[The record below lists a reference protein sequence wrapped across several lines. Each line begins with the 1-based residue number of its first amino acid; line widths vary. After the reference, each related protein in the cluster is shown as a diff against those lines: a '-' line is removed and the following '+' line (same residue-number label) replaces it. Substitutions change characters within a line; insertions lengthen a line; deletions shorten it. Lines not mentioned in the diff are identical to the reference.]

1 MTDCSFKIK
10 DTSSIVS
17 PGLVVFRD
25 IMDANL
31 KEMLREAGDLSR
43 LRPHCKTH
51 KMASVTKIQ
60 LDLGITKHKCATF
73 AEAEMLASA
82 GVKDILLGYNLV
94 GPNIQR
100 AVEFVQQYNDVQF
113 IATAD
118 HESPVRSL
126 SAAMQ
131 ASGQSIEL
139 LIDLDSGQHRTGIAP
154 GDAAHQLYRLFEEL
168 PGIVPGG
175 IHLYDGQ
182 NHQTEL
188 EERRQAVMACWQLAS
203 DFRDTLEADGL
214 SVPRIVAGG
223 TGSFPVYASISDPA
237 LELSPGT
244 NTFFDNNY
252 GLMFPD
258 LQYTP
263 AARIL
268 TRVISRPTED
278 TLTVDL
284 GYKACASDPD
294 VKKRVVFPDL
304 PDAEP
309 ILQNEEHLVLRTQ
322 HAGDYIPGDELLAVP
337 GHICPTSA
345 LHKSAYVIE
354 NEEVTDNWV
363 VSSRDRWLTI

>member
-1 MTDCSFKIK
+1 MTACNFKIQ

-17 PGLVVFRD
+17 PGLVVFREV
-25 IMDANL
+25 MNENL
-31 KEMLREAGDLSR
+31 AEMLREAGDVTR

-51 KMASVTKIQ
+51 KMEAVTKIQ
-60 LDLGITKHKCATF
+60 LGMGITKHKCATF
-73 AEAEMLASA
+73 AEAEMLAAA

-94 GPNIQR
+94 GPNIRR
-100 AVEFVQQYNDVQF
+100 AVDFVTRYNDVQF

-118 HESPVRSL
+118 HEAPVRQLSQAM
-126 SAAMQ
+126 SAAN
-131 ASGQSIEL
+131 QSIEL
-139 LIDLDSGQHRTGIAP
+139 LLDLDSGQHRTGITP
-154 GDAAHQLYRLFEEL
+154 GETATQIYQLFDDL
-168 PGIVPGG
+168 PGITPGG

-182 NHQTEL
+182 NHQTDL
-188 EERRQAVMACWQLAS
+188 ESRRQAVMSCWQLAS
-203 DFRDTLEADGL
+203 NFRDQLESEGL

-252 GLMFPD
+252 GKMFPD
-258 LQYTP
+258 LQYIP

-268 TRVISRPTED
+268 TRVISRPTEE
-278 TLTVDL
+278 TITVDL

-294 VKKRVVFPDL
+294 VTKRVVFPDL
-304 PDAEP
+304 PNAEP
-309 ILQNEEHLVLRTQ
+309 ILQNEEHLVLRLEN
-322 HAGDYIPGDELLAVP
+322 ASDFLPGDELLAIP

-354 NEEVTDNWV
+354 DGQVSENWE